1 MNGNPTRY
9 GCRASAGRL
18 GTASG
23 SGSLCHMR
31 FAHNNKETCRQ
42 KCPQRVPRLDSPCLA
57 SSCLVSYHW
66 EIKKCAKVMHG
77 KRHHYYFVT
86 FHVEF
91 EKLKSAWGHR
101 PETETGDQVRAPQ
114 FDPGSEPASRW
125 ASGKMALCV
134 IGYKHKLRGPIFSA
148 HIVWENARLSFYE
161 WFRLQCEI

>member
-18 GTASG
+18 ATA

-42 KCPQRVPRLDSPCLA
+42 KCPQLVPRLDSTRLALPHLVSLRNQEMRKSNARQA
-57 SSCLVSYHW
+57 SSLLFCNVSRW
-66 EIKKCAKVMHG
+66 VREIEISVG
-77 KRHHYYFVT
+77 
-86 FHVEF
+86 
-91 EKLKSAWGHR
+91 
-101 PETETGDQVRAPQ
+101 PETWRLATSQGPQ
-114 FDPGSEPASRW
+114 FDPESDSASRW

-148 HIVWENARLSFYE
+148 HCLGKCRVLLTRVVSLTMRNI
-161 WFRLQCEI
+161 